1 MARIGG
7 NRVQGCERPWEKAP
21 SVPPKS
27 AVWGSTGEMVGKA
40 HAERPG
46 WEETPV
52 LGGSGD
58 SPPWAGPFVYWSLS
72 FLI

>member
-1 MARIGG
+1 MCRDVSSLG
-7 NRVQGCERPWEKAP
+7 R
-21 SVPPKS
+21 PPKS
-27 AVWGSTGEMVGKA
+27 AVWGFPGEMVGEA
-40 HAERPG
+40 HAKRPG

-52 LGGSGD
+52 LGGSRD

>member
-7 NRVQGCERPWEKAP
+7 NHVQGCERPRKKAP

-40 HAERPG
+40 R
-46 WEETPV
+46 
-52 LGGSGD
+52 LGGD
-58 SPPWAGPFVYWSLS
+58 AGPGRVWGQPPLGRSLCLLEPQ
-72 FLI
+72 FPNLKWQH